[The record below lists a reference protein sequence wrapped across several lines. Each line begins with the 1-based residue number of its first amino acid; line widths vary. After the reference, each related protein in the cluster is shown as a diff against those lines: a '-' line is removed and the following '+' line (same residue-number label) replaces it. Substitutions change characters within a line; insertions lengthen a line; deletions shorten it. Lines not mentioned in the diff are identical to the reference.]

1 LGPNSGCGQQQAPKQ
16 KQETR
21 LTQLQKNDLMCV
33 STLLFSIQ
41 YYCVEPRDIFLAPLS
56 LRIERQNR
64 SGQPAVHRLCA
75 GAVCGANR
83 PAFSIIIEKSPM
95 CPPAA
100 PPEGPQHA
108 VSTHRQI
115 DLPKERGWDIFLIAN
130 LVVLESRPEGC
141 SETWDVARIASVQG
155 LDKMLFDMTKGV
167 PYLDVEI
174 LLAPHPSAIVTL
186 I

>member
-1 LGPNSGCGQQQAPKQ
+1 MSGLGLRHKPSRLQQHHRKVPN
-16 KQETR
+16 
-21 LTQLQKNDLMCV
+21 V
-33 STLLFSIQ
+33 
-41 YYCVEPRDIFLAPLS
+41 
-56 LRIERQNR
+56 
-64 SGQPAVHRLCA
+64 
-75 GAVCGANR
+75 
-83 PAFSIIIEKSPM
+83 
-95 CPPAA
+95 PPAG

-108 VSTHRQI
+108 VSTRRQI

-141 SETWDVARIASVQG
+141 SEAWDVARIVSVQG

-167 PYLDVEI
+167 HYLDVEI